1 MAALDDKAKAIIDK
15 PNLAFV
21 ATVMADGSPQVTP
34 VWIERVDD
42 TITFNTATGRVKERN
57 MRRDPRIAI
66 SVVDREDDYA
76 GVAVRGRV
84 VEMIEGEEADR
95 QIDRLSKKY
104 TGNDDYQG
112 HRPDESRVKVVIE
125 LVSVS

>member
-1 MAALDDKAKAIIDK
+1 MAALDDKAKAIIDT

-34 VWIERVDD
+34 VWIEREDD
-42 TITFNTATGRVKERN
+42 TITFNTGTGRVKDEN

-66 SVVDREDDYA
+66 AVVDRDDDYA
-76 GVAVRGRV
+76 RVIVRGRV
-84 VEMIEGEEADR
+84 VDMIEGEEADR

-104 TGNDDYQG
+104 TGNDEYQG
-112 HRPDESRVKVVIE
+112 HKAGESRVKVVVE
-125 LVSVS
+125 PVSIR

>member
-1 MAALDDKAKAIIDK
+1 MPALDEKAKAIIDK

-21 ATVMADGSPQVTP
+21 ATTMADGSPQVTP
-34 VWIERVDD
+34 VWIELENDV
-42 TITFNTATGRVKERN
+42 ITFNTATGRVKERN

-66 SVVDREDDYA
+66 AVVDRDDDY
-76 GVAVRGRV
+76 GRVVVRGRV

-104 TGNDDYQG
+104 TGNDASI
-112 HRPDESRVKVVIE
+112 H
-125 LVSVS
+125 

>member
-1 MAALDDKAKAIIDK
+1 VAKLNDKARAIIDR

-34 VWIERVDD
+34 VWIEREDD
-42 TITFNTATGRVKERN
+42 TITFNTATGRVKDGN

-66 SVVDREDDYA
+66 AVADREDDYA
-76 GVAVRGRV
+76 RVIVRGRV
-84 VEMIEGEEADR
+84 VDMIEGDEADR

-104 TGNDDYQG
+104 TGNDEYQG
-112 HRPDESRVKVVIE
+112 HKSGESRVKVVVE
-125 LVSVS
+125 PVSIR

>member
-1 MAALDDKAKAIIDK
+1 MAKLNETARAIIDR

-34 VWIERVDD
+34 VWIEREED
-42 TITFNTATGRVKERN
+42 TITFNTATGRVKDGN

-66 SVVDREDDYA
+66 AVVDRDDDYA
-76 GVAVRGRV
+76 RVIVRGRV
-84 VEMIEGEEADR
+84 VDMIEGEEADR

-104 TGNDDYQG
+104 TGNDEYQG
-112 HRPDESRVKVVIE
+112 HKPNESRVKVVVE
-125 LVSVS
+125 PVSVR

>member
-1 MAALDDKAKAIIDK
+1 MPALDEKAKAIIDK

-21 ATVMADGSPQVTP
+21 ATTMADGSPQVTP
-34 VWIERVDD
+34 VWIELENDV
-42 TITFNTATGRVKERN
+42 ITFNTATGRVKERN

-66 SVVDREDDYA
+66 AVVDRDDDY
-76 GVAVRGRV
+76 GRVVVRGRV

-104 TGNDDYQG
+104 TGNDAYQG
-112 HRPDESRVKVVIE
+112 HRPGESRVKVVIE
-125 LVSVS
+125 PVSIH

>member
-1 MAALDDKAKAIIDK
+1 MPALDDKAKAIIDK

-21 ATVMADGSPQVTP
+21 ATTMADGSPQVTP
-34 VWIERVDD
+34 VWIELENDV
-42 TITFNTATGRVKERN
+42 ITFNTATGRVKERN

-66 SVVDREDDYA
+66 AVVDRDDDY
-76 GVAVRGRV
+76 GRVVVRGRV

-104 TGNDDYQG
+104 TGNDAYQG
-112 HRPDESRVKVVIE
+112 HRPDEPRVKVVIE
-125 LVSVS
+125 PVSIH

>member
-1 MAALDDKAKAIIDK
+1 MATLNDKARAIIDR

-34 VWIERVDD
+34 VWIEREDD
-42 TITFNTATGRVKERN
+42 TITFNTATGRVKDGN

-66 SVVDREDDYA
+66 AVADREDDYA
-76 GVAVRGRV
+76 RVIVRGRV
-84 VEMIEGEEADR
+84 VDMIEGEEADR

-104 TGNDDYQG
+104 TGNDEYEG
-112 HRPDESRVKVVIE
+112 HRPGESRVKVVVE
-125 LVSVS
+125 PVSIR

>member
-1 MAALDDKAKAIIDK
+1 MAALDDKVKAIIDK

-21 ATVMADGSPQVTP
+21 ATTMADGSPQVTP
-34 VWIERVDD
+34 VWIERENDV
-42 TITFNTATGRVKERN
+42 ITFNTATGRVKERN

-66 SVVDREDDYA
+66 AVVDRDDDY
-76 GVAVRGRV
+76 GRVIVRGRV

-104 TGNDDYQG
+104 TGNDAYQG
-112 HRPDESRVKVVIE
+112 HRPGESRVKVVIE
-125 LVSVS
+125 PVSIC

>member
-1 MAALDDKAKAIIDK
+1 VAALDDRAKAIVDR

-21 ATVMADGSPQVTP
+21 ATVMRDGSPQVTP
-34 VWIERVDD
+34 VWIESNGEGV
-42 TITFNTATGRVKERN
+42 TFNTATGRVKEGN

-66 SVVDREDDYA
+66 AVVDRYDDYA
-76 GVAVRGRV
+76 RVLIRGRV

-104 TGNDDYQG
+104 TGRDEYQG
-112 HRPDESRVKVVIE
+112 HKPNESRVKVVVE
-125 LVSVS
+125 PVSVR

>member
-1 MAALDDKAKAIIDK
+1 MAALNNKAKAIIDK

-34 VWIERVDD
+34 VWIERLDD

-57 MRRDPRIAI
+57 MRRDPRIAL

-76 GVAVRGRV
+76 SVAVRGRV
-84 VEMIEGEEADR
+84 VEIIEGEEADR

-104 TGNDDYQG
+104 TGNDEYQG

>member
-1 MAALDDKAKAIIDK
+1 MAALNDKAKAIIDK

-34 VWIERVDD
+34 VWIERLDD

-57 MRRDPRIAI
+57 MRRDPRIAL

-76 GVAVRGRV
+76 SVAVRGRV

-104 TGNDDYQG
+104 TGNDEYQG

>member
-34 VWIERVDD
+34 VWIERMDD

-57 MRRDPRIAI
+57 MRRDPRIAL

-76 GVAVRGRV
+76 RVTVRGRV

-104 TGNDDYQG
+104 TGNDEYQG
-112 HRPDESRVKVVIE
+112 HRPDESRIKVVIE

>member
-1 MAALDDKAKAIIDK
+1 MAALDDRAKAIIDN

-34 VWIERVDD
+34 VWIEREDE

-57 MRRDPRIAI
+57 MRREPRIALTI
-66 SVVDREDDYA
+66 VDRDDDYA
-76 GVAVRGRV
+76 LVVVRGRV
-84 VEMIEGEEADR
+84 VRMIEGEEADR

-104 TGNDDYQG
+104 TGNDEYQG
-112 HRPDESRVKVVIE
+112 HRPGESRVKVVVE
-125 LVSVS
+125 PVSVR

>member
-21 ATVMADGSPQVTP
+21 ATVMVDGSPQLTP
-34 VWIERVDD
+34 VWIEREGD

-57 MRRDPRIAI
+57 MRRDPRIALTI
-66 SVVDREDDYA
+66 VDRDDDYA
-76 GVAVRGRV
+76 RVVVRGRV
-84 VEMIEGEEADR
+84 AEMIEGEEADR

-104 TGNDDYQG
+104 TGNDAYQG
-112 HRPDESRVKVVIE
+112 HRPNESRVKVVVE
-125 LVSVS
+125 PVSVR

>member
-34 VWIERVDD
+34 VWIERLDD

-57 MRRDPRIAI
+57 MRRDPRIAL

-76 GVAVRGRV
+76 RSPSAAASSRSSRARRPTGRST
-84 VEMIEGEEADR
+84 GSRRSTRATTNTRDTDR
-95 QIDRLSKKY
+95 
-104 TGNDDYQG
+104 T
-112 HRPDESRVKVVIE
+112 SRA
-125 LVSVS
+125 SRS

>member
-1 MAALDDKAKAIIDK
+1 MAKLNDKARAIIDR

-34 VWIERVDD
+34 VWIEREDD
-42 TITFNTATGRVKERN
+42 TITFNTATGRVKDGN

-66 SVVDREDDYA
+66 AVVDRDDDYA
-76 GVAVRGRV
+76 RVIVRGRV
-84 VEMIEGEEADR
+84 IDMIEGEEADR

-104 TGNDDYQG
+104 TGNDEYQG
-112 HRPDESRVKVVIE
+112 HRPDESRVKVVVE
-125 LVSVS
+125 PVSIR